1 MVSNNSLDSVILK
14 AKYEYD
20 IRKSEL
26 HHIQDLN
33 FNDLILMMQ
42 RIFQIKSSINILL
55 KYRDTGKNFFYN
67 L

>member
-1 MVSNNSLDSVILK
+1 MVANNGVDSVILK
-14 AKYEYD
+14 AKYSSD

-42 RIFQIKSSINILL
+42 RIFQIKASINILL
-55 KYRDTGKNFFYN
+55 KYRDSGKI
-67 L
+67 LTL